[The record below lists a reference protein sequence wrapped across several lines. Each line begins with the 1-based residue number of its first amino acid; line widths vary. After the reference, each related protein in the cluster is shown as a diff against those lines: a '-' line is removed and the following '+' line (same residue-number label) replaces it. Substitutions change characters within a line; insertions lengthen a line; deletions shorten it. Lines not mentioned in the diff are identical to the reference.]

1 MDFEFTMMNRTS
13 IVVIS
18 GAISNSLNKC
28 KIRKLEGIPLLL
40 PLLEQVREMKV
51 HELLLAK
58 KEIKRILSCKQVL
71 QEACLTQLEKSMN
84 SSLNNLKP
92 DYIERYI
99 SKGDKLNV
107 IVVWNGHSD
116 RNILQRMEIDKF
128 EILNITCYDEHL
140 TKEFTIK
147 LEKLKTKE
155 IIFKYEIGS
164 FEKNSRMLNLEE
176 THTKVCPKKHRMTYA
191 HDPKMDVRFTKCIF
205 NIVLRKQGYTN
216 LIKYFN

>member
-28 KIRKLEGIPLLL
+28 KVRKLEGRPLLL
-40 PLLEQVREMKV
+40 PLHERVREMKV

-58 KEIKRILSCKQVL
+58 KEIKRILKCKQVL
-71 QEACLTQLEKSMN
+71 QEACLTQLEKSVN

-99 SKGDKLNV
+99 SNGDKLNV

-116 RNILQRMEIDKF
+116 RNILQRMGIDKY

-140 TKEFTIK
+140 TKEFTVK
-147 LEKLKTKE
+147 LEKLRTKE
-155 IIFKYEIGS
+155 IIFRYEIGS
-164 FEKNSRMLNLEE
+164 FEKNGRMLNLEE
-176 THTKVCPKKHRMTYA
+176 THSIMCSKKHRMTYA

-205 NIVLRKQGYTN
+205 NMVLRKQGYTN